1 MVGNGEGASQK
12 KWQRFISK
20 WRRTRKKKKGK
31 NKPSLPAKFLLY
43 VPRLCDPKRSLSFPR
58 SFPQGVLSHG
68 GSFTWEET
76 HQIMWGCFLFLFFNK
91 CVDLFVDNPILK
103 THQQPSDW
111 FGCLSEQDRANSRAN
126 KTDKLEQQF
135 RRVEPD
141 SKFTNQS
148 ILFLFLFGFSFSFFG
163 AFFLSLGTFP
173 EHRLLLICAGPHGG
187 HVLTSYHPLLLYDWL
202 LSR

>member
-1 MVGNGEGASQK
+1 MFRV
-12 KWQRFISK
+12 FV
-20 WRRTRKKKKGK
+20 TPKGLWVF
-31 NKPSLPAKFLLY
+31 PVHFLK
-43 VPRLCDPKRSLSFPR
+43 V
-58 SFPQGVLSHG
+58 SHG

-111 FGCLSEQDRANSRAN
+111 FGCLSEQDGANSRAN

-148 ILFLFLFGFSFSFFG
+148 ILFLFGFSFSFFG

-187 HVLTSYHPLLLYDWL
+187 HVLTSYHHLLFYDWL